1 MAENTEPISGKI
13 RKMISELGP
22 LGMIA
27 LIAAGFILIS
37 LIRDD
42 LGKASLSQPS
52 GSTNLTEV
60 EVRQK
65 EKITALFDPIEEVTV
80 DNIIISYET
89 IPNSSSTLFTS
100 SQSEQAVVQ
109 SVVILHEGVIVAQY
123 DVTRAISLLL
133 DVPFHQI
140 KFVNILDIIG
150 GN

>member
-1 MAENTEPISGKI
+1 VTENTEPISGKI

-22 LGMIA
+22 LGMLA

-42 LGKASLSQPS
+42 LGKTSLSHPS
-52 GSTNLTEV
+52 GSTSISEV

-89 IPNSSSTLFTS
+89 VPNSSSTLFTS
-100 SQSEQAVVQ
+100 SQSEQVAVR

-123 DVTRAISLLL
+123 DITRAISLLL

-140 KFVNILDIIG
+140 TFVNILDIIG